1 MNILYM
7 EIKADLGKKCF
18 FNKFF
23 LSKKSDYGDIIL
35 FDLFFSD
42 FDWFCYQIL
51 CNLKSN
57 ISDNYWNTVLLL
69 KIEDG

>member
-7 EIKADLGKKCF
+7 AIKADLGKNCF